1 MPITNTYSKIKYLT
15 SNLPSKNFIS
25 LSEDYSIETHIYG
38 LFRLGKL
45 YTNREYIDDSS
56 LYSNIELGNAVYLLE
71 FDKPINNSLIINNVS
86 SGSRYA
92 NLSMDSLLYLFKCLV
107 DRSNEDSLVLTLSK
121 EYTDFINNYYA
132 KEYNDTLKLCNKED
146 EGAMKILD
154 YINNK
159 NWTLSYN

>member
-1 MPITNTYSKIKYLT
+1 MYNNI
-15 SNLPSKNFIS
+15 
-25 LSEDYSIETHIYG
+25 
-38 LFRLGKL
+38 RLG
-45 YTNREYIDDSS
+45 T
-56 LYSNIELGNAVYLLE
+56 AVYLLE
-71 FDKPINNSLIINNVS
+71 FDSPINNSLIIRNPS
-86 SGSRYA
+86 TGPDYA

-107 DRSNEDSLVLTLSK
+107 DRVNEESLVLTLSK